1 MSAPMNILTRSPA
14 LALSIVLLLTFG
26 AGRLL
31 SANPTDHASNAPAHA
46 GRL

>member
-1 MSAPMNILTRSPA
+1 MPAMMYNLTRSPG
-14 LALSIVLLLTFG
+14 LILGIVLLLTFG

-31 SANPTDHASNAPAHA
+31 SAHPTDHVKSAAAHA